1 MPGNFAIRLCCPLC
15 EADSWVTLTDRQET
29 YEQIHQQTWDFKCRE
44 HGAQRGTPKE
54 VIGVAPLD
62 EKPPSTQKS
71 ALTFGNAIS
80 TEATKKTPRSSER
93 MALRIPIVVYGFT
106 KERGAFHEE
115 TETQIVNA
123 SGALVMLKTKLAIGD
138 SVFLMQKGNGLEQV
152 FATLN
157 GPRDDPDVVYLDP
170 YSDRETKVGLAFK
183 YPITDFWRRSRK
195 QQRIPKTL
203 RVVVRGTDS
212 RGHPF
217 KQTSYTIDLSQDG
230 ARLDGIG
237 FLTSPGQTIEVRRLW
252 RKKKFRVIWI
262 GHVGTGEA
270 NQVGVFG
277 LQNEKDIW
285 RMELPEGEPDKKP
298 GKGKPPNK

>member
-138 SVFLMQKGNGLEQV
+138 SVFLMQKGNGLEQEV
-152 FATLN
+152 
-157 GPRDDPDVVYLDP
+157 RVVYLDP

-195 QQRIPKTL
+195 QQRIPKAL

>member
-15 EADSWVTLTDRQET
+15 EADSWVSLTDRQET
-29 YEQIHQQTWDFKCRE
+29 YEQIQQQAWDFNCRE

-54 VIGVAPLD
+54 VIGVAPLR
-62 EKPPSTQKS
+62 EKPLSAQKS
-71 ALTFGNAIS
+71 ALTSGNAVS
-80 TEATKKTPRSSER
+80 PKATKKTPRSSER
-93 MALRIPIVVYGFT
+93 MALRIPIVIYGFT

-123 SGALVMLKTKLAIGD
+123 SGAMLMLKTKLAIGD
-138 SVFLMQKGNGLEQV
+138 SVFLMQKGNGLEQEV
-152 FATLN
+152 
-157 GPRDDPDVVYLDP
+157 RVVYLDP
-170 YSDRETKVGLAFK
+170 YSDRETKVGVAFK
-183 YPITDFWRRSRK
+183 CPIPDFWRRSRK
-195 QQRIPKTL
+195 QQRIPKML
-203 RVVVRGTDS
+203 RVVVKGTDS

-217 KQTSYTIDLSQDG
+217 KQTSYTIDLSQGG

-262 GHVGTGEA
+262 GHVGTSEA

-285 RMELPEGEPDKKP
+285 RIELPEGEPDEEP

>member
-138 SVFLMQKGNGLEQV
+138 SVFLMQKGNGLEQEV
-152 FATLN
+152 
-157 GPRDDPDVVYLDP
+157 
-170 YSDRETKVGLAFK
+170 
-183 YPITDFWRRSRK
+183 
-195 QQRIPKTL
+195 
-203 RVVVRGTDS
+203 RVV
-212 RGHPF
+212 
-217 KQTSYTIDLSQDG
+217 
-230 ARLDGIG
+230 
-237 FLTSPGQTIEVRRLW
+237 
-252 RKKKFRVIWI
+252 
-262 GHVGTGEA
+262 
-270 NQVGVFG
+270 
-277 LQNEKDIW
+277 
-285 RMELPEGEPDKKP
+285 
-298 GKGKPPNK
+298 

>member
-123 SGALVMLKTKLAIGD
+123 KLAIGD
-138 SVFLMQKGNGLEQV
+138 SVFLMQKGNGLEQEV
-152 FATLN
+152 
-157 GPRDDPDVVYLDP
+157 RVVYLDP

>member
-138 SVFLMQKGNGLEQV
+138 SVFLMQKGNGLEQEV
-152 FATLN
+152 
-157 GPRDDPDVVYLDP
+157 RVVYLDP